1 MPELATRTKLDL
13 VIDRAHLDRFVE
25 VLDGRG
31 VQGYTVFESLS
42 GKGTRGAWIPDRL
55 TDASDRV
62 LVLAV
67 TSSETAEEVLEDL
80 AALFETFPGVAFAS
94 EVRVLRP
101 DRF

>member
-1 MPELATRTKLDL
+1 MPDLSIRTKLEL

-25 VLDGRG
+25 VLETRG
-31 VQGYTVFESLS
+31 VQGYTVFESRS
-42 GKGTRGAWIPDRL
+42 GKGTRGSWFPDRL

-67 TSSETAEEVLEDL
+67 TGPDTAEQVLEDL
-80 AALFETFPGVAFAS
+80 AGLFETYPGVAFAS